1 MIGRALV
8 TDRGSLWFMRILSAL
23 VVLVLVS
30 GCESCGPNPPP
41 PPLPRNLPPEVFEG
55 SRRTDGG
62 LPIIA
67 TSYFDG
73 FELQLAYDETVDD
86 PLARRGQCLDRV
98 AACYRA
104 NRGKLGDCVDLIEV
118 CPDPA
123 GGHGCCP
130 QACIDEYHA
139 HRKTQDEQ
147 AAVAASFVAGGCI
160 PGFREQMS
168 ILDEMQP

>member
-1 MIGRALV
+1 
-8 TDRGSLWFMRILSAL
+8 MRLLSTVA
-23 VVLVLVS
+23 VLVLVA
-30 GCESCGPNPPP
+30 GCDSCEPNPPP
-41 PPLPRNLPPEVFEG
+41 PPLPRSLPPEAFEG
-55 SRRTDGG
+55 GRRTDGG

-67 TSYFDG
+67 TSDFDG
-73 FELQLAYDETVDD
+73 LELQLAYDETLDD

-104 NRGKLGDCVDLIEV
+104 NRGKLGGCVDLIEV

-130 QACIDEYHA
+130 RACIDAYHA
-139 HRKTQDEQ
+139 QRKSKDEQ
-147 AAVAASFVAGGCI
+147 AAVEASFVAGDCI

-168 ILDEMQP
+168 ILEEVEP